1 MAAVEVLE
9 TTNITAKN
17 MATMTFKKEKRPTN
31 IERVQNVGLFGRGC
45 GNFDAFGNA
54 P

>member
-1 MAAVEVLE
+1 MTKGDVIE
-9 TTNITAKN
+9 TADSEAKN
-17 MATMTFKKEKRPTN
+17 MATMTFKKERRPTN

-54 P
+54 S

>member
-9 TTNITAKN
+9 TTNI
-17 MATMTFKKEKRPTN
+17 MATMTFQKEKRPTN